1 MWSVRA
7 APAGQ
12 INAIAAAEQETPFDE
27 LREADYYAIVM
38 QYRRMPGYRTRGLE
52 DYWREA
58 SAQFP
63 VLLLTGPRQVGKTT
77 LLRHLSDADRRYVT
91 LDDLAARDLARRDP
105 VLFLQK
111 YRSPVLI
118 DEIQYAP
125 EVFAAIKLEA
135 DRQHRPGAFWLTGS
149 QQFAVMKGVTETL
162 AGRVAILTL
171 LGFTQRE
178 ADGRPAA
185 LPPFLPDDA
194 ALTARAAPRPAAM
207 TLHDAYERIWRGS
220 MPALVTG
227 QVRDRDLFYRSYV
240 QTYLERDVRDLTQVG
255 DLNAFGRFLRAAA
268 ARTAQMLN
276 YSDLARDCAV
286 SVNTARKW
294 MSVLEG
300 SFQVAILPAYHTNL
314 SKRLYSTPKLHF
326 LDTGLCAYL
335 TEWSSPET
343 LEAGAMSGALF
354 ETFVFGEIVKSWHNQ
369 GRRPAFHYY
378 RDKDGREIDLL
389 ISHDGRLW
397 PVEIKKAATVREADT
412 AAFRTLSG
420 RGSKTGHG
428 AVVCLSAER
437 MPLNR
442 EVEVIPVGW
451 V

>member
-1 MWSVRA
+1 M
-7 APAGQ
+7 
-12 INAIAAAEQETPFDE
+12 NN
-27 LREADYYAIVM
+27 
-38 QYRRMPGYRTRGLE
+38 RRITGYRSRAGSAC
-52 DYWREA
+52 WREA

-77 LLRHLSDADRRYVT
+77 LLRHLSDVNRRYVT

-105 VLFLQK
+105 ELFLQK
-111 YRSPVLI
+111 YRPPVLI

-125 EVFAAIKLEA
+125 EVLTAIKLDV
-135 DRQHRPGAFWLTGS
+135 DRKRRPGAFWLTGS
-149 QQFAVMKGVTETL
+149 QQFAVMKGITETL

-194 ALTARAAPRPAAM
+194 AIKARSPTPASM
-207 TLHDAYERIWRGS
+207 TLHDVYARIWRGS

-227 QVRDRDLFYRSYV
+227 QIRNRDLFYRSYV

-255 DLNAFGRFLRAAA
+255 DLNAFGRFLRAVA

-276 YSDLARDCAV
+276 YTDLARDCAI

-294 MSVLEG
+294 MSILEG

-314 SKRLYSTPKLHF
+314 SKRLYCTPKLHF

-354 ETFVFGEIVKSWHNQ
+354 ETYVFGEILKSWHNQ
-369 GRRPAFHYY
+369 GRCPAFHYY

-397 PVEIKKAATVREADT
+397 PVEIKKAALVREADT

-420 RGSKTGHG
+420 RGTRTGHG

-437 MPLNR
+437 MPLNLD
-442 EVEVIPVGW
+442 VDVIPVGW
-451 V
+451 L

>member
-1 MWSVRA
+1 MYLPRA
-7 APAGQ
+7 
-12 INAIAAAEQETPFDE
+12 
-27 LREADYYAIVM
+27 
-38 QYRRMPGYRTRGLE
+38 LE
-52 DYWREA
+52 RFALSA
-58 SAQFP
+58 SRQFP
-63 VLLLTGPRQVGKTT
+63 ALLVTGARQVGKTT
-77 LLRHLSDADRRYVT
+77 FLRHLSEAERSYVT
-91 LDDLAARDLARRDP
+91 LDDPLVLDLARRDP
-105 VLFLQK
+105 ALFFQRFRPPL
-111 YRSPVLI
+111 LI

-125 EVFAAIKLEA
+125 ELLPYIKMEV
-135 DRQHRPGAFWLTGS
+135 DRERRPGAFWLTGS
-149 QQFAVMKGVTETL
+149 QQFAVMKGITETL

-178 ADGRPAA
+178 TDGRPAA
-185 LPPFLPDDA
+185 LPPFLPNEA
-194 ALTARAAPRPAAM
+194 ALQARSTTAATL
-207 TLHDAYERIWRGS
+207 TLHDVYARIWRGS

-227 QVRDRDLFYRSYV
+227 QIRDRDLFYRSYV

-255 DLNAFGRFLRAAA
+255 DLNAFGRFLRAVA

-276 YSDLARDCAV
+276 YSDLARDCAI

-314 SKRLYSTPKLHF
+314 SKRLVTTPKVHF

-354 ETFVFGEIVKSWHNQ
+354 ETFVFGEILKSWHNQ
-369 GRRPAFHYY
+369 GRHPAFHYY

-389 ISHDGRLW
+389 IAHDGRLW
-397 PVEIKKAATVREADT
+397 PVEIKKAALVREADT
-412 AAFRTLSG
+412 AAFRTLAG
-420 RGSKTGHG
+420 RGTQTGHG
-428 AVVCLSAER
+428 AVVCLGAER

-442 EVEVIPVGW
+442 EVDVIPVGW

>member
-1 MWSVRA
+1 M
-7 APAGQ
+7 
-12 INAIAAAEQETPFDE
+12 NN
-27 LREADYYAIVM
+27 
-38 QYRRMPGYRTRGLE
+38 RRTSGYRARGAS
-52 DYWREA
+52 DCWREA
-58 SAQFP
+58 STQFA

-77 LLRHLSDADRRYVT
+77 LLRHLSAANRCYVT

-111 YRSPVLI
+111 YPPPVLI

-125 EVFAAIKLEA
+125 EVLTAIKLA
-135 DRQHRPGAFWLTGS
+135 VDRDHRPGAFWLTGS
-149 QQFAVMKGVTETL
+149 QQFAVMKGLTETL

-178 ADGRPAA
+178 TDGRPAG
-185 LPPFLPDDA
+185 LPPFLPDEAALQARSTTAA
-194 ALTARAAPRPAAM
+194 ALT
-207 TLHDAYERIWRGS
+207 LHDVYERIWRGS

-227 QVRDRDLFYRSYV
+227 QIRDRDLFYRSYV

-255 DLNAFGRFLRAAA
+255 DLNAFGRFLRAVA
-268 ARTAQMLN
+268 ARTAQRLN
-276 YSDLARDCAV
+276 YSDLARDCAI

-335 TEWSSPET
+335 TEWPSPRS

-354 ETFVFGEIVKSWHNQ
+354 ESFVFGEILKTWHNR

-397 PVEIKKAATVREADT
+397 PIEIKKAALVREADT
-412 AAFRTLSG
+412 AAFRTLAG
-420 RGSKTGHG
+420 RGTKIGRG
-428 AVVCLSAER
+428 AVVCLGAER

-442 EVEVIPVGW
+442 EVDVIPVGW

>member
-1 MWSVRA
+1 MNNRRTNAYRARA
-7 APAGQ
+7 AADCWRQ
-12 INAIAAAEQETPFDE
+12 AAD
-27 LREADYYAIVM
+27 
-38 QYRRMPGYRTRGLE
+38 
-52 DYWREA
+52 
-58 SAQFP
+58 QFP

-77 LLRHLSDADRRYVT
+77 LLRHLSTDNRRYVT
-91 LDDLAARDLARRDP
+91 LDDLAARELARRDP
-105 VLFLQK
+105 ALFLQK
-111 YRSPVLI
+111 FRPPVLI

-125 EVFAAIKLEA
+125 EVLAAIKLEV
-135 DRQHRPGAFWLTGS
+135 DRDHRPGAFWLTGS
-149 QQFAVMKGVTETL
+149 QQFAVMKGVAETL
-162 AGRVAILTL
+162 AGRVAILSL

-178 ADGRPAA
+178 ADRRPAA

-194 ALTARAAPRPAAM
+194 ALAARSPTAASM
-207 TLHDAYERIWRGS
+207 TLHDVYERIWRGS

-227 QVRDRDLFYRSYV
+227 QIRDRDLFYRSYV

-255 DLNAFGRFLRAAA
+255 DLNAFARFLRAVA

-276 YSDLARDCAV
+276 YTDLARDCAI

-343 LEAGAMSGALF
+343 LEAGAMSGAIF
-354 ETFVFGEIVKSWHNQ
+354 ETFVFAEILKSWHNQ
-369 GRRPAFHYY
+369 GRHPAFHYY

-397 PVEIKKAATVREADT
+397 PVEIKKAAMVREADT

-420 RGSKTGHG
+420 RGTRTGHG

-442 EVEVIPVGW
+442 DVDVIPVGW

>member
-1 MWSVRA
+1 MNNRRTDYWARA
-7 APAGQ
+7 G
-12 INAIAAAEQETPFDE
+12 AEC
-27 LREADYYAIVM
+27 
-38 QYRRMPGYRTRGLE
+38 
-52 DYWREA
+52 WREA

-77 LLRHLSDADRRYVT
+77 LLRHLSTANRRYVT
-91 LDDLAARDLARRDP
+91 LDDLAARELARRDP

-111 YRSPVLI
+111 HRPPVLI

-125 EVFAAIKLEA
+125 EVLTAIKLA
-135 DRQHRPGAFWLTGS
+135 VDRERCPGAFWLTGS
-149 QQFAVMKGVTETL
+149 QQFAVMKGIAETL

-178 ADGRPAA
+178 TDQRPAA
-185 LPPFLPDDA
+185 MPPFLPDAAALKARSLTPA
-194 ALTARAAPRPAAM
+194 ALT
-207 TLHDAYERIWRGS
+207 LHEVYERIWRGS

-227 QVRDRDLFYRSYV
+227 QIRDRDLFYRSYV

-255 DLNAFGRFLRAAA
+255 DLNAFGRFLRAVA

-276 YSDLARDCAV
+276 YTDLARDCAI

-314 SKRLYSTPKLHF
+314 SKRLYRTPKLHF

-343 LEAGAMSGALF
+343 LEAGAMSGAVF
-354 ETFVFGEIVKSWHNQ
+354 ETFVFGEILKSWHNQ

-397 PVEIKKAATVREADT
+397 PVEIKKAALVREADT
-412 AAFRTLSG
+412 AAFRTLAG
-420 RGSKTGHG
+420 RGIQTGHG

-442 EVEVIPVGW
+442 EVDVIPVGW

>member
-1 MWSVRA
+1 MK
-7 APAGQ
+7 
-12 INAIAAAEQETPFDE
+12 N
-27 LREADYYAIVM
+27 
-38 QYRRMPGYRTRGLE
+38 RRTSGYRARGAS
-52 DYWREA
+52 DYWQEA
-58 SAQFP
+58 STQFP

-77 LLRHLSDADRRYVT
+77 LLRHLSAANRCYVT
-91 LDDLAARDLARRDP
+91 LDDLAARELARRDP

-111 YRSPVLI
+111 YQPPVLI

-125 EVFAAIKLEA
+125 EVLTAIKLA
-135 DRQHRPGAFWLTGS
+135 VDRHRQPGAFWLTGS
-149 QQFAVMKGVTETL
+149 QQFAVMKGITETL

-178 ADGRPAA
+178 ADGRPAV
-185 LPPFLPDDA
+185 LPPFLPDEAALRARSKTAA
-194 ALTARAAPRPAAM
+194 ALT
-207 TLHDAYERIWRGS
+207 LHDVYERIWRGS

-227 QVRDRDLFYRSYV
+227 QIHDRDLFYRSYV

-255 DLNAFGRFLRAAA
+255 DLNTFGRFLRAVA
-268 ARTAQMLN
+268 ARTARLLN
-276 YSDLARDCAV
+276 YTDLARDCAV

-343 LEAGAMSGALF
+343 LEAGAMSGAIF
-354 ETFVFGEIVKSWHNQ
+354 ETFVFGEILKTWHNQ

-389 ISHDGRLW
+389 IAHDGRLW
-397 PVEIKKAATVREADT
+397 PIEIKKAALVREADT
-412 AAFRTLSG
+412 AAFRTLAG
-420 RGSKTGHG
+420 RGTKTGHG

-442 EVEVIPVGW
+442 EVDVIPVGW

>member
-1 MWSVRA
+1 MNNRRTENYWPRA
-7 APAGQ
+7 SANCWQA
-12 INAIAAAEQETPFDE
+12 
-27 LREADYYAIVM
+27 
-38 QYRRMPGYRTRGLE
+38 
-52 DYWREA
+52 A

-77 LLRHLSDADRRYVT
+77 LLRHLSATNRRYVT
-91 LDDLAARDLARRDP
+91 LEDLAARELARRDP

-111 YRSPVLI
+111 YRPPVLI

-125 EVFAAIKLEA
+125 EVLTAIKLA
-135 DRQHRPGAFWLTGS
+135 VDRDRHPGAFWLTGS
-149 QQFAVMKGVTETL
+149 QQFAVMKGITETL

-178 ADGRPAA
+178 TDRRPAA
-185 LPPFLPDDA
+185 LPPFLPDAA
-194 ALTARAAPRPAAM
+194 ALQARSPTAAPL
-207 TLHDAYERIWRGS
+207 TLPDVYERIWRGS

-227 QVRDRDLFYRSYV
+227 QIHDRDLFYRSYV

-255 DLNAFGRFLRAAA
+255 DLNAFGRFLRAVA

-276 YSDLARDCAV
+276 YTDLARDCAI
-286 SVNTARKW
+286 SVNTARNW
-294 MSVLEG
+294 LSVLEG

-354 ETFVFGEIVKSWHNQ
+354 ETFVFGEILKSWQNQ
-369 GRRPAFHYY
+369 GQRPAFHYY

-389 ISHDGRLW
+389 IAHDGRLW
-397 PVEIKKAATVREADT
+397 PIEIKKAALVREADT
-412 AAFRTLSG
+412 AAFRTLAG
-420 RGSKTGHG
+420 RGTRTGHG
-428 AVVCLSAER
+428 AVVSLSAER
-437 MPLNR
+437 LPLNR
-442 EVEVIPVGW
+442 EVDVIPVGW

>member
-1 MWSVRA
+1 MNNRRITGYRVRA
-7 APAGQ
+7 S
-12 INAIAAAEQETPFDE
+12 
-27 LREADYYAIVM
+27 
-38 QYRRMPGYRTRGLE
+38 
-52 DYWREA
+52 
-58 SAQFP
+58 SACWQTVSTQFP

-77 LLRHLSDADRRYVT
+77 LLRHLSDDNRCYVT

-105 VLFLQK
+105 LLFLQK
-111 YRSPVLI
+111 YPAPVLI

-125 EVFAAIKLEA
+125 ELLTAIKIEV
-135 DRQHRPGAFWLTGS
+135 DRERRPGAFWLTGS
-149 QQFAVMKGVTETL
+149 QQFAVMKGVAETL
-162 AGRVAILTL
+162 AGRVAILSL

-178 ADGRPAA
+178 TDGRAGD
-185 LPPFLPDDA
+185 LPPFLPDNVA
-194 ALTARAAPRPAAM
+194 IEARQPTQARM
-207 TLHDAYERIWRGS
+207 RLRDVYQRIWKGS
-220 MPALVTG
+220 MPALITG
-227 QVRDRDLFYRSYV
+227 QIRNRDIFYRSYV
-240 QTYLERDVRDLTQVG
+240 QTYLERDVRDLAQVG
-255 DLNAFGRFLRAAA
+255 DLNAFGRFLRAVA

-276 YSDLARDCAV
+276 YTDLARDCAI

-314 SKRLYSTPKLHF
+314 SKRLYCTPKLHF

-343 LEAGAMSGALF
+343 LEAGSMSGAVF
-354 ETFVFGEIVKSWHNQ
+354 ETFVFAEILKSWHNQ
-369 GRRPAFHYY
+369 GRHPAFYYY

-397 PVEIKKAATVREADT
+397 PIEIKKAALVKETDT

-420 RGSKTGHG
+420 RGTPTAHG
-428 AVVCLSAER
+428 AVICLCTER

-442 EVEVIPVGW
+442 DVDVVPVGW
-451 V
+451 L

>member
-1 MWSVRA
+1 MNNRRTDYWARA
-7 APAGQ
+7 G
-12 INAIAAAEQETPFDE
+12 AEC
-27 LREADYYAIVM
+27 
-38 QYRRMPGYRTRGLE
+38 
-52 DYWREA
+52 WREA

-77 LLRHLSDADRRYVT
+77 LLRHLSTANRRYVT
-91 LDDLAARDLARRDP
+91 LDDLAARELARRDP

-111 YRSPVLI
+111 HPPPLLI

-125 EVFAAIKLEA
+125 EVLTAIKLEV
-135 DRQHRPGAFWLTGS
+135 DRERCPGAFWLTGS
-149 QQFAVMKGVTETL
+149 QQFAVMKGITETL

-178 ADGRPAA
+178 TDQRPAA
-185 LPPFLPDDA
+185 MPPFLPDDA
-194 ALTARAAPRPAAM
+194 ALQARSLTPAAL
-207 TLHDAYERIWRGS
+207 TLHEVYERIWRGS

-227 QVRDRDLFYRSYV
+227 QIRDRDLFYRSYV

-255 DLNAFGRFLRAAA
+255 DLNAFGRFLRAVA

-276 YSDLARDCAV
+276 YTDLARDCAI

-294 MSVLEG
+294 LSVLEG

-343 LEAGAMSGALF
+343 LEAGAMSGAVF
-354 ETFVFGEIVKSWHNQ
+354 ETFVFGEILKSWHNQ

-397 PVEIKKAATVREADT
+397 PVEIKKSALVREADT
-412 AAFRTLSG
+412 AAFRTLAG
-420 RGSKTGHG
+420 RGIQTGHG

-442 EVEVIPVGW
+442 EVDVIPVGW

>member
-1 MWSVRA
+1 MKNRRTSEYRA
-7 APAGQ
+7 
-12 INAIAAAEQETPFDE
+12 
-27 LREADYYAIVM
+27 
-38 QYRRMPGYRTRGLE
+38 RGAS

-58 SAQFP
+58 STQFA

-77 LLRHLSDADRRYVT
+77 MLRHLSAANRRYVT

-105 VLFLQK
+105 DLFLQK
-111 YRSPVLI
+111 YRPPVLI

-125 EVFAAIKLEA
+125 EVLTAIKLA
-135 DRQHRPGAFWLTGS
+135 VDRDRLPGAFWLTGS
-149 QQFAVMKGVTETL
+149 QQFAVMKGITETL

-178 ADGRPAA
+178 TDGRPAA
-185 LPPFLPDDA
+185 LPPFLPDEASLQARSTTA
-194 ALTARAAPRPAAM
+194 ATLTLQDVYA
-207 TLHDAYERIWRGS
+207 RIWRGS

-227 QVRDRDLFYRSYV
+227 QIRDRDLFYRSYV

-255 DLNAFGRFLRAAA
+255 DLNAFGRFLRAVA

-276 YSDLARDCAV
+276 YSDLARDCAI

-354 ETFVFGEIVKSWHNQ
+354 ESFVFGEILKTWHNR
-369 GRRPAFHYY
+369 GRRPAFHHY

-397 PVEIKKAATVREADT
+397 PIEIKKAAVVREADT
-412 AAFRTLSG
+412 AAFRTLAG
-420 RGSKTGHG
+420 RGTKTGHG
-428 AVVCLSAER
+428 AVVCLGAER

-442 EVEVIPVGW
+442 KVDVIPVGW

>member
-1 MWSVRA
+1 MKHRRTSEYRA
-7 APAGQ
+7 RG
-12 INAIAAAEQETPFDE
+12 AADS
-27 LREADYYAIVM
+27 LREA
-38 QYRRMPGYRTRGLE
+38 
-52 DYWREA
+52 
-58 SAQFP
+58 SSQFP

-77 LLRHLSDADRRYVT
+77 LLRHLSAASRRYVT
-91 LDDLAARDLARRDP
+91 LDDLAARELARRDP

-111 YRSPVLI
+111 YKPPVLI

-125 EVFAAIKLEA
+125 EVLTAIKLA
-135 DRQHRPGAFWLTGS
+135 VDRDRQPGAFWLTGS
-149 QQFAVMKGVTETL
+149 QQFAVMKGITETL

-171 LGFTQRE
+171 LGFTLRE
-178 ADGRPAA
+178 TDGRPAA
-185 LPPFLPDDA
+185 LPPFLPEEAALQARSKTAA
-194 ALTARAAPRPAAM
+194 ALT
-207 TLHDAYERIWRGS
+207 LHDVYERIWRGS

-227 QVRDRDLFYRSYV
+227 QIHDRDLFYRSYV

-255 DLNAFGRFLRAAA
+255 DLNAFGRFLRAVA

-276 YSDLARDCAV
+276 YSDLARDCAI

-343 LEAGAMSGALF
+343 LEAGAMSGAVF
-354 ETFVFGEIVKSWHNQ
+354 ESFVFGEILKTWHNR
-369 GRRPAFHYY
+369 GLRPAFHHY

-389 ISHDGRLW
+389 ISHDGQLW
-397 PVEIKKAATVREADT
+397 PIEIKKASLVREADT
-412 AAFRTLSG
+412 AAFRTLAE
-420 RGSKTGHG
+420 RAAKTGHG
-428 AVVCLSAER
+428 AVVCLGAER

-442 EVEVIPVGW
+442 DVDVIPVGW
-451 V
+451 L

>member
-1 MWSVRA
+1 MNNRR
-7 APAGQ
+7 
-12 INAIAAAEQETPFDE
+12 IAK
-27 LREADYYAIVM
+27 
-38 QYRRMPGYRTRGLE
+38 YRTRGGE

-77 LLRHLSDADRRYVT
+77 LLRHLSATNRRYVT

-111 YRSPVLI
+111 YGPPVLI

-125 EVFAAIKLEA
+125 EVLTAIKLA
-135 DRQHRPGAFWLTGS
+135 VDRDRQPGAFWLTGS
-149 QQFAVMKGVTETL
+149 QQFAVMKGITETL

-171 LGFTQRE
+171 LGLTQRE

-194 ALTARAAPRPAAM
+194 ALTARAQAPAAM
-207 TLHDAYERIWRGS
+207 TLRDVYARIWRGG

-227 QVRDRDLFYRSYV
+227 QIRDRDLFYRSYV

-255 DLNAFGRFLRAAA
+255 DLNAFGRFLRAVA

-276 YSDLARDCAV
+276 YSDLARDCAI

-314 SKRLYSTPKLHF
+314 SKRLYSTPKVHF

-354 ETFVFGEIVKSWHNQ
+354 ETFVFGEILKTWHNR
-369 GRRPAFHYY
+369 GRRPTFHYY

-389 ISHDGRLW
+389 IAHDGRLW
-397 PVEIKKAATVREADT
+397 PVEIKKATLVRESDT
-412 AAFRTLSG
+412 AAFRTLAG
-420 RGSKTGHG
+420 RGTKTGHG

-442 EVEVIPVGW
+442 EVDVIPVGW

>member
-1 MWSVRA
+1 MNDRRTFRYRERA
-7 APAGQ
+7 AADCWQ
-12 INAIAAAEQETPFDE
+12 AASD
-27 LREADYYAIVM
+27 
-38 QYRRMPGYRTRGLE
+38 
-52 DYWREA
+52 
-58 SAQFP
+58 QFP
-63 VLLLTGPRQVGKTT
+63 VLLLTGPRQVGTT
-77 LLRHLSDADRRYVT
+77 TFLRHLSDVNRRYVT

-111 YRSPVLI
+111 YRPPVLI

-125 EVFAAIKLEA
+125 DVLSAIKLEV
-135 DRQHRPGAFWLTGS
+135 DRARRPGAFWLTGS
-149 QQFAVMKGVTETL
+149 QQFAVMQGITETL

-178 ADGRPAA
+178 ADQRPGN
-185 LPPFLPDDA
+185 LPPFLPDPA
-194 ALTARAAPRPAAM
+194 ALEARSPTAAPL
-207 TLHDAYERIWRGS
+207 TLRDVYERIWRGG
-220 MPALVTG
+220 MPALVTR
-227 QVRDRDLFYRSYV
+227 QIRDRDLFYRSYV

-255 DLNAFGRFLRAAA
+255 DLNAFGRFLRAVA
-268 ARTAQMLN
+268 ARTAQLLN
-276 YSDLARDCAV
+276 YTDLARDCAI

-314 SKRLYSTPKLHF
+314 SKRLYATPKLHF

-354 ETFVFGEIVKSWHNQ
+354 ESFVFGEILKSWHNQ
-369 GRRPAFHYY
+369 GRQPTFHYY

-389 ISHDGRLW
+389 IPHDGRW
-397 PVEIKKAATVREADT
+397 YPVEIKKAALVRESDA
-412 AAFRTLSG
+412 AAFRTMAG
-420 RGSKTGHG
+420 RGTRTGPG
-428 AVVCLSAER
+428 AVVCLGAER
-437 MPLNR
+437 MPLNPK
-442 EVEVIPVGW
+442 VDVIPVGW

>member
-1 MWSVRA
+1 MNNRRTFHYWERA
-7 APAGQ
+7 AAHC
-12 INAIAAAEQETPFDE
+12 
-27 LREADYYAIVM
+27 
-38 QYRRMPGYRTRGLE
+38 
-52 DYWREA
+52 WREA

-63 VLLLTGPRQVGKTT
+63 VLLLTGARQVGKTT
-77 LLRHLSDADRRYVT
+77 LLRQLSDENRRYVT

-111 YRSPVLI
+111 YRPPVLI

-125 EVFAAIKLEA
+125 EVLTAIKLDV
-135 DRQHRPGAFWLTGS
+135 DRARRPGAFWLTGS
-149 QQFAVMKGVTETL
+149 QQFAVMRGITETL

-171 LGFTQRE
+171 PGFTQRE
-178 ADGRPAA
+178 ADRRAAA
-185 LPPFLPDDA
+185 LPPFLPDAA
-194 ALTARAAPRPAAM
+194 ALDARSPTAVTM
-207 TLHDAYERIWRGS
+207 TLPDVYARIWRGG
-220 MPALVTG
+220 MPALVTR
-227 QVRDRDLFYRSYV
+227 QIRDRDLFYRSYV

-255 DLNAFGRFLRAAA
+255 DLNAFGRFLRAVA
-268 ARTAQMLN
+268 ARTSQMLS
-276 YSDLARDCAV
+276 YTDLARDCAI

-354 ETFVFGEIVKSWHNQ
+354 ETFVFGEILKSWHNR

-389 ISHDGRLW
+389 ISHDGRW
-397 PVEIKKAATVREADT
+397 YPVEIKKAALVRESDT
-412 AAFRTLSG
+412 AAFRTMAG
-420 RGSKTGHG
+420 RGTRTGPG
-428 AVVCLSAER
+428 AVVCLSTER
-437 MPLNR
+437 MPLNPK
-442 EVEVIPVGW
+442 VDVIPVGW

>member
-1 MWSVRA
+1 MRPKCS
-7 APAGQ
+7 
-12 INAIAAAEQETPFDE
+12 
-27 LREADYYAIVM
+27 
-38 QYRRMPGYRTRGLE
+38 RRSSST
-52 DYWREA
+52 
-58 SAQFP
+58 
-63 VLLLTGPRQVGKTT
+63 V
-77 LLRHLSDADRRYVT
+77 DR
-91 LDDLAARDLARRDP
+91 
-105 VLFLQK
+105 
-111 YRSPVLI
+111 
-118 DEIQYAP
+118 
-125 EVFAAIKLEA
+125 
-135 DRQHRPGAFWLTGS
+135 DRRPGAFWLTGS
-149 QQFAVMKGVTETL
+149 QQFAVMKGITETL

-178 ADGRPAA
+178 TDGRPAG
-185 LPPFLPDDA
+185 LPPFLPDEAALQARSTTAA
-194 ALTARAAPRPAAM
+194 ALT
-207 TLHDAYERIWRGS
+207 LHDVYERIWRGS

-227 QVRDRDLFYRSYV
+227 QIRDRDLFYRSYV

-255 DLNAFGRFLRAAA
+255 DLNAFGRFLRAVA

-276 YSDLARDCAV
+276 YSDLARDCAI

-354 ETFVFGEIVKSWHNQ
+354 ESFVFGEILKSWHNR

-389 ISHDGRLW
+389 ISHDGRSVAHRDQEGGLGAGNRHGGVSNAGGAGDQDR
-397 PVEIKKAATVREADT
+397 PRGRRLSQRGADAVEPGGGCDPGGMGVKREGLKRRCCRSRHRPSAGC
-412 AAFRTLSG
+412 SG
-420 RGSKTGHG
+420 RSVARGRPRSSPESRRPSDARGRGWRLTASAARGEWASCAFLLWCRPSGHDSAACGSP
-428 AVVCLSAER
+428 C
-437 MPLNR
+437 
-442 EVEVIPVGW
+442 
-451 V
+451 

>member
-1 MWSVRA
+1 V
-7 APAGQ
+7 
-12 INAIAAAEQETPFDE
+12 TTVDE
-27 LREADYYAIVM
+27 LREAVYYAVVM
-38 QYRRMPGYRTRGLE
+38 NNRRPSEYRTRGAA
-52 DYWREA
+52 DCWQA
-58 SAQFP
+58 AATQFP

-77 LLRHLSDADRRYVT
+77 LLRHLSAANRRYVT

-105 VLFLQK
+105 DLFLQK
-111 YRSPVLI
+111 YRPPVLI

-125 EVFAAIKLEA
+125 EVLTAIKLA
-135 DRQHRPGAFWLTGS
+135 VDRDRLPGAFWLTGS
-149 QQFAVMKGVTETL
+149 QQFAVMKGITETL

-171 LGFTQRE
+171 LGFTLRE
-178 ADGRPAA
+178 TDGRPAA
-185 LPPFLPDDA
+185 LPPFLPDEA
-194 ALTARAAPRPAAM
+194 ALQARSTTAATL
-207 TLHDAYERIWRGS
+207 TLHDVYARIWRGS

-227 QVRDRDLFYRSYV
+227 QIRDRDLFYRSYV

-255 DLNAFGRFLRAAA
+255 DLNAFGRFLRAVA

-276 YSDLARDCAV
+276 YSDLARDCAI

-314 SKRLYSTPKLHF
+314 SKRLYVTPKVHF

-354 ETFVFGEIVKSWHNQ
+354 ETFVFGEILKSWHNQ
-369 GRRPAFHYY
+369 GRHPAFHYY

-389 ISHDGRLW
+389 IAHDGRLW
-397 PVEIKKAATVREADT
+397 PVEIKKAALVREADT
-412 AAFRTLSG
+412 AAFRTLAG
-420 RGSKTGHG
+420 RGTQTGHG
-428 AVVCLSAER
+428 AVVCLGAER
-437 MPLNR
+437 VPLNR
-442 EVEVIPVGW
+442 EVDVIPVGW

>member
-1 MWSVRA
+1 MNNRRTFHYWERA
-7 APAGQ
+7 AAHC
-12 INAIAAAEQETPFDE
+12 
-27 LREADYYAIVM
+27 
-38 QYRRMPGYRTRGLE
+38 
-52 DYWREA
+52 WREA

-63 VLLLTGPRQVGKTT
+63 VLILTGARQVGKTT
-77 LLRHLSDADRRYVT
+77 LLRQLSDENRRYVT

-111 YRSPVLI
+111 YRPPVLI

-125 EVFAAIKLEA
+125 EVLTAIKLDV
-135 DRQHRPGAFWLTGS
+135 DRARRPGAFWLTGS
-149 QQFAVMKGVTETL
+149 QQFAVMRGITETL

-178 ADGRPAA
+178 ADQRAAA
-185 LPPFLPDDA
+185 LPPFLPDAA
-194 ALTARAAPRPAAM
+194 ALDARSPTAVTM
-207 TLHDAYERIWRGS
+207 TLHDVYARIWRGG
-220 MPALVTG
+220 MPALVTR
-227 QVRDRDLFYRSYV
+227 QIRDRDLFYRSYV

-255 DLNAFGRFLRAAA
+255 DLNAFGRFLRAVA

-276 YSDLARDCAV
+276 YTDLARDCAI

-354 ETFVFGEIVKSWHNQ
+354 ETFVFGEILKSWHNR

-389 ISHDGRLW
+389 IPHDGRW
-397 PVEIKKAATVREADT
+397 YPVEIKKAALVRESDT
-412 AAFRTLSG
+412 AAFRTLAG
-420 RGSKTGHG
+420 RGTRTGPG
-428 AVVCLSAER
+428 AVVCLGAER
-437 MPLNR
+437 MPLNSK
-442 EVEVIPVGW
+442 VDVIPVGW

>member
-1 MWSVRA
+1 MNNRRSTDYRARA
-7 APAGQ
+7 AS
-12 INAIAAAEQETPFDE
+12 
-27 LREADYYAIVM
+27 
-38 QYRRMPGYRTRGLE
+38 
-52 DYWREA
+52 DYWRAA

-77 LLRHLSDADRRYVT
+77 LLRHLSAANRRYVT
-91 LDDLAARDLARRDP
+91 LDDLAARELARRDP

-111 YRSPVLI
+111 YRPPVLI

-125 EVFAAIKLEA
+125 EVLTAIKLA
-135 DRQHRPGAFWLTGS
+135 VDRDRQPGAFWLTGS
-149 QQFAVMKGVTETL
+149 QQFAVMKGITETL

-178 ADGRPAA
+178 TDGRPAA
-185 LPPFLPDDA
+185 LPPFLPDEA
-194 ALTARAAPRPAAM
+194 ALQARSATAVAL
-207 TLHDAYERIWRGS
+207 TLHDVYERIWRGS

-227 QVRDRDLFYRSYV
+227 QVSDRDLFYRSYV
-240 QTYLERDVRDLTQVG
+240 QTYLERDVRELTQVG
-255 DLNAFGRFLRAAA
+255 DLNAFGRFLRAVA

-276 YSDLARDCAV
+276 YTDLARDCAI

-300 SFQVAILPAYHTNL
+300 SFQVAILPAYHSNL

-343 LEAGAMSGALF
+343 LEAGAISGALF
-354 ETFVFGEIVKSWHNQ
+354 ESFVFGEILKTWHNQ

-389 ISHDGRLW
+389 IAHDGRLW
-397 PVEIKKAATVREADT
+397 PVEIKKAALVRETDT
-412 AAFRTLSG
+412 AAFRTLAG
-420 RGSKTGHG
+420 RGTKTGHG

-442 EVEVIPVGW
+442 EVDVIPVGW

>member
-1 MWSVRA
+1 MNNRRTINYRVRA
-7 APAGQ
+7 AS
-12 INAIAAAEQETPFDE
+12 
-27 LREADYYAIVM
+27 
-38 QYRRMPGYRTRGLE
+38 
-52 DYWREA
+52 DYWGEA

-77 LLRHLSDADRRYVT
+77 LLRHLSDDSRSYVT
-91 LDDLAARDLARRDP
+91 LDDMAARDLARRDP

-111 YRSPVLI
+111 YPPPVLI

-125 EVFAAIKLEA
+125 EVLTAIKLA
-135 DRQHRPGAFWLTGS
+135 VDREHRPGAFWLTGS
-149 QQFAVMKGVTETL
+149 QQFAVMKGITETL

-178 ADGRPAA
+178 ADARPTA
-185 LPPFLPDDA
+185 LPPFLPDAA
-194 ALTARAAPRPAAM
+194 ALKARSPTPTAM
-207 TLHDAYERIWRGS
+207 TLRDVYARIWRGS

-227 QVRDRDLFYRSYV
+227 QFHDRDLFYHSYV

-255 DLNAFGRFLRAAA
+255 DLNAFGRFLRAVA
-268 ARTAQMLN
+268 ARTAQLLN
-276 YSDLARDCAV
+276 YTDLARDCAV

-314 SKRLYSTPKLHF
+314 SKRLYCTPKLHF

-343 LEAGAMSGALF
+343 LEAGAMSGAIF
-354 ETFVFGEIVKSWHNQ
+354 ETFAFGEILKSWHNQ
-369 GRRPAFHYY
+369 GRRPAFHHY

-389 ISHDGRLW
+389 ISHDGLQW
-397 PVEIKKAATVREADT
+397 PVEIKKAALVRETDA
-412 AAFRTLSG
+412 AAFRTLAG
-420 RGSKTGHG
+420 RGTRIGHG
-428 AVVCLSAER
+428 AVVCLGAER

-442 EVEVIPVGW
+442 EVDVIPVGW

>member
-1 MWSVRA
+1 M
-7 APAGQ
+7 
-12 INAIAAAEQETPFDE
+12 NN
-27 LREADYYAIVM
+27 
-38 QYRRMPGYRTRGLE
+38 RRTSGYRARGGS
-52 DYWREA
+52 DSWREA
-58 SAQFP
+58 STQFP

-77 LLRHLSDADRRYVT
+77 LLRHLSGANRRYVT

-111 YRSPVLI
+111 YPPPVLI

-125 EVFAAIKLEA
+125 EVLTAIKLA
-135 DRQHRPGAFWLTGS
+135 VDRDRRAGAFWLTGS
-149 QQFAVMKGVTETL
+149 QQFAVMKGITETL

-185 LPPFLPDDA
+185 LPPFLPDEA
-194 ALTARAAPRPAAM
+194 ALRARSTTAAALSLPDVYR
-207 TLHDAYERIWRGS
+207 RIWRGG

-227 QVRDRDLFYRSYV
+227 QIRDRDLFYRSYV

-255 DLNAFGRFLRAAA
+255 DLNAFGRFLRAVA

-276 YSDLARDCAV
+276 YSDLARDCSV

-343 LEAGAMSGALF
+343 LEAGAMSGAIF
-354 ETFVFGEIVKSWHNQ
+354 ESFVFSEILKTWHNR

-389 ISHDGRLW
+389 ISYDGRLW
-397 PVEIKKAATVREADT
+397 PIEIKRAAWVRESDT
-412 AAFRTLSG
+412 SAFRTLAG
-420 RGSKTGHG
+420 RGTKTGHG
-428 AVVCLSAER
+428 AVVCLGAER
-437 MPLNR
+437 LPLNR
-442 EVEVIPVGW
+442 EVDVIPVGW
-451 V
+451 L